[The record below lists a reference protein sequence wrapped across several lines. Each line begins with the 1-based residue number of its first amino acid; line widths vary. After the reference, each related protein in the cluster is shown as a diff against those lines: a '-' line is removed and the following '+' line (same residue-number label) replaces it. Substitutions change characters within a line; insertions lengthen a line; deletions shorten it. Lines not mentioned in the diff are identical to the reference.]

1 MIPCD
6 IMRFHNASFVCGLW
20 SVGMGSRKTHQSLV
34 KAFSRYSEKHA
45 SLFARWEYVRVNRG
59 STMQDIWDSC
69 MAAWQVL
76 GGPYWICRSRSGG
89 FWGKTKVLR
98 ISRLWLVQTASGST
112 AIRRMYWTQFQFKMV
127 QGIYPN
133 LSKSVAFTITLR
145 CCEPERLANTTS
157 TQLDAAYFPSC
168 TCLLHT
174 TKLDQ
179 SQQVLSEATFMM
191 KIQLGWPL
199 RAIIGD
205 PFCISSV
212 PYYSFRL
219 FPLRC
224 HPSQQTLRPEP
235 RDHWISMNVISMMKV
250 QSTKNTT
257 KRYKKR
263 RVHEGSLLNNL
274 SIVVRRC
281 VRFARLDRL

>member
-1 MIPCD
+1 
-6 IMRFHNASFVCGLW
+6 
-20 SVGMGSRKTHQSLV
+20 
-34 KAFSRYSEKHA
+34 
-45 SLFARWEYVRVNRG
+45 
-59 STMQDIWDSC
+59 MQDIWDSC

-168 TCLLHT
+168 TCFLHT

-235 RDHWISMNVISMMKV
+235 RDHQISQAWWRSNQQKKTAKSEEFMKALCL
-250 QSTKNTT
+250 TT
-257 KRYKKR
+257 WVSLCVVASGLPGWTDFKFMKW
-263 RVHEGSLLNNL
+263 GSDGVGERWDLTDGHAHDVTLGKTGGA
-274 SIVVRRC
+274 SPKY
-281 VRFARLDRL
+281 AE